1 MNKGRT
7 TSTSKMA
14 VSLES
19 KCKTSTSAWT
29 SIFPTEQVTSVSES
43 IKFMKKFAAVG
54 VSTILYLRTNLPDD
68 TFDVKNVD
76 GMRVSI
82 MKPAHGVAKAMCSGI
97 TNGMKALKDGHLREL
112 HVLFYP
118 TKVRF
123 KISTV
128 IKIPREL
135 QSLLRDAARVKNPG
149 GAGSTVVG
157 IISPPWLR

>member
-1 MNKGRT
+1 MNQGRK

-19 KCKTSTSAWT
+19 KSKTSTSAWT

-68 TFDVKNVD
+68 TFSVKNVD

-82 MKPAHGVAKAMCSGI
+82 MNPTHGVAKAMCSGI
-97 TNGMKALKDGHLREL
+97 QNGMKALKDGHLREL

-123 KISTV
+123 
-128 IKIPREL
+128 EL
-135 QSLLRDAARVKNPG
+135 HIYYSNYFYLFLT
-149 GAGSTVVG
+149 S
-157 IISPPWLR
+157 

>member
-123 KISTV
+123 NVSITYSKF
-128 IKIPREL
+128 L
-135 QSLLRDAARVKNPG
+135 QTFFFDRDFT
-149 GAGSTVVG
+149 SW
-157 IISPPWLR
+157 S

>member
-118 TKVRF
+118 TKVR
-123 KISTV
+123 
-128 IKIPREL
+128 
-135 QSLLRDAARVKNPG
+135 
-149 GAGSTVVG
+149 
-157 IISPPWLR
+157 